1 MLELTP
7 SFLRLSLVCAHICAY
22 NKSMKIEFDPD
33 KAAANP
39 LNHEGVTF
47 DEAQAV
53 LLDLYALREKMAM
66 QTMNLV
72 L

>member
-1 MLELTP
+1 
-7 SFLRLSLVCAHICAY
+7 
-22 NKSMKIEFDPD
+22 MKIEFDPA

-47 DEAQAV
+47 EEAQAV
-53 LLDLYALREKMAM
+53 LLDPSPWREKTAM
-66 QTMNLV
+66 QTMNIV